1 MGLSNWVHN
10 TNVRVARS
18 PVGKWFR
25 LEGSGHPL
33 ERKGSYFFTEIR
45 AGLAT
50 FFAMAYIISVNSTI
64 TSATGGTCVCP
75 AEDMGDFCATNVEY
89 ALCTQEVKR
98 DLVTATA
105 AIAALSTFC
114 MGLFANLPI
123 ALAPGMGLNA
133 YFAYTVVGVR
143 GTGMV
148 SYSTALTAVFVEG
161 WVFLGLT
168 LIGMRQWLARA
179 LPKSIKLA
187 TGVGIGLYLALIG
200 LTYSAGIGLIQ
211 GASDTPIELAG
222 CIESEFDKVTGLCHS
237 YAKMRSPTMWIGIFC
252 GGILT
257 VLLMMYRI
265 KGAIIIGILLVSII
279 SWPRTTPVTYFP
291 YTDLGTSQFD
301 FFKQVVTFHPIK
313 HTLSAQD
320 WSLSG
325 KGGQFGLAFITFLYV
340 DILDTTGTMYSM
352 ARFAG
357 AINEETQDFEGSAI
371 AYMVDAISISIG
383 SLLGSPPVTAFV
395 ESGAGISEGGKT
407 GLTSC
412 VTGIAFFI
420 AVFFAPIFA
429 SIPPWATGC
438 TLVIVGAMMAQAAA
452 DINWRYY
459 GDAIPAFLTIAI
471 MPFTYSIAYGL
482 IAGITSY
489 ITLNGFAWCLEKI
502 SGGRIVPPNKDESDP
517 WSWKVKGGLLP
528 PWVKRAARGKKDFW
542 KADEEYAEPRVAS
555 GEAVSSSSSSVERVP
570 LEKSREPTAAA
581 MKSE

>member
-1 MGLSNWVHN
+1 MGFANWVHK

-18 PVGKWFR
+18 PVGTWFR
-25 LEGSGHPL
+25 LEGSGHPR

-50 FFAMAYIISVNSTI
+50 FFAMAYIISVNSNI
-64 TSATGGTCVCP
+64 TSLTGGTCVCP
-75 AEDMGDFCATNVEY
+75 EEDMKDFCATNVEY
-89 ALCTQEVKR
+89 ALCTQEVNR
-98 DLVTATA
+98 DLITATA
-105 AIAALSTFC
+105 AIACLSTFC
-114 MGLFANLPI
+114 MGFFANLPI

-143 GTGMV
+143 GSGMV
-148 SYSTALTAVFVEG
+148 PYSTALLAVFVEG

-200 LTYSAGIGLIQ
+200 LTYSAGIGMVQ
-211 GASDTPIELAG
+211 GGTDTPIELAG
-222 CIESEFDKVTGLCHS
+222 CADFPANYDPDTGLCLS
-237 YAKMRSPTMWIGIFC
+237 STKMRSPTMWVGIFC
-252 GGILT
+252 GGIMT
-257 VLLMMYRI
+257 VMLMMYRI
-265 KGAIIIGILLVSII
+265 KGAVIMGILLVSII

-291 YTDLGTSQFD
+291 YTELGTSRFD

-313 HTLSAQD
+313 RILVAQD
-320 WSLSG
+320 WNLAG
-325 KGGQFGLAFITFLYV
+325 KGGKFGLAFITFLYV

-420 AVFFAPIFA
+420 AIFFAPIFA

-438 TLVIVGAMMAQAAA
+438 TLVIVGAMMAQSAA

-489 ITLNGFAWCLEKI
+489 ITLNGIAWCLEKVTF
-502 SGGRIVPPNKDESDP
+502 GRIVPPNKEESDP
-517 WSWKVKGGLLP
+517 WSWKLQGGFLP
-528 PWVKRAARGKKDFW
+528 PWVNRAVHGKKDFW
-542 KADEEYAEPRVAS
+542 KPDEEYAAQRVTP
-555 GEAVSSSSSSVERVP
+555 GEAVSFSSASEERVAP
-570 LEKSREPTAAA
+570 EKGHEPTAKAA
-581 MKSE
+581 